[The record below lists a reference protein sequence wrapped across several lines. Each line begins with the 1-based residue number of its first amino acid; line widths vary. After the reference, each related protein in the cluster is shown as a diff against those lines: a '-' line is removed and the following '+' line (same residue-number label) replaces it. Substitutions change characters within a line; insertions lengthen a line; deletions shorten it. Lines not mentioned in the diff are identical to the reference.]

1 MNAKQDGSR
10 FWLIILAIFF
20 GNFSSILNS
29 GTVTVALP
37 FMMKDLHSDLNDT
50 QWVTTG
56 FMLAMGSIAPIVGY
70 LGDKISYKRLYMFSL
85 VGFLICSI
93 LCGCS
98 WNIGSL
104 IVFRIMQGL
113 FCGAILPATLTIVY
127 QAVPAE
133 KQALGVSLWSVAS
146 MFAPAIGPTLGGLLT
161 EYYGWKAIFFMN
173 IPLALLAIALA
184 SRYLPM
190 QQANKGSSLDLAG
203 LLTAVTGSTSLMMY
217 FTQGNKIGWFSGWGI
232 LWMTLGVVSIALFI
246 WREMTAKTP
255 LLNLRVFRHTTFA
268 FGIVVNCILTIGLY
282 AGAFLLPI
290 YMENALGSSSLTVGL
305 MMLPG
310 ALLMIGASLLSGRLH
325 GKIRPEYP
333 LLGGAFL
340 LIIATWAFSR
350 LSLTTS
356 YAFIIGWMICRYVG
370 LGFSS
375 PNIMTLSMSAIP
387 KESTGHASAIT
398 NWLRQVIASFAI
410 GIFSSVYSVR
420 TQTHYAELNASANGT
435 VKTSLQATASV
446 LAMNDTF
453 IVACVVTVVAIPF
466 IVVLSSRSRISGKKA
481 AATVSK

>member
-1 MNAKQDGSR
+1 MNAQQDNNR
-10 FWLIILAIFF
+10 FWFVILAIFF

-37 FMMKDLHSDLNDT
+37 FMMKDLHADLNDT

-70 LGDKISYKRLYMFSL
+70 LGDKISYKRLYMYSL
-85 VGFLICSI
+85 AGFLICSV
-93 LCGCS
+93 LCGFS

-104 IVFRIMQGL
+104 IGFRILQGL

-133 KQALGVSLWSVAS
+133 KQALGISLWSVAS

-173 IPLALLAIALA
+173 IPLAILAIVLA

-190 QQANKGSSLDLAG
+190 QQGKKGGSLDYAG
-203 LLTAVTGSTSLMMY
+203 LLTVVTGSTSLMMY
-217 FTQGNKIGWFSGWGI
+217 FTQGNKIGWFSGWGLMWI
-232 LWMTLGVVSIALFI
+232 SLGVISISLFI
-246 WREMTAKTP
+246 WRELTAKEP
-255 LLNLRVFRHTTFA
+255 LLNIRVFQYTTFT
-268 FGIVVNCILTIGLY
+268 FGIIVNCILTIGLY

-290 YMENALGSSSLTVGL
+290 FMENALGSSSLTVGL
-305 MMLPG
+305 AMLPG

-325 GKIRPEYP
+325 GKIRPVYP
-333 LLGGAFL
+333 LLAGSFL
-340 LIIATWAFSR
+340 LIIATWAFSH
-350 LSLTTS
+350 LSLATS
-356 YAFIIGWMICRYVG
+356 YAFIIGWMICRYIG

-387 KESTGHASAIT
+387 RESTGHASAIT

-410 GIFSSVYSVR
+410 GIFSSIYSVR
-420 TQTHYAELNASANGT
+420 TQSHLAELSSTGS
-435 VKTSLQATASV
+435 VKASLQETASV

-453 IVACVVTVVAIPF
+453 IAACIVTVIAIPF
-466 IVVLSSRSRISGKKA
+466 ILILSSRSKTSVPK
-481 AATVSK
+481 VSKL

>member
-1 MNAKQDGSR
+1 
-10 FWLIILAIFF
+10 
-20 GNFSSILNS
+20 
-29 GTVTVALP
+29 
-37 FMMKDLHSDLNDT
+37 MMKDLHADLNDT

-70 LGDKISYKRLYMFSL
+70 LGDKISYKRLYMYAL
-85 VGFLICSI
+85 VGFLICSV

-104 IVFRIMQGL
+104 IFFRILQGL

-133 KQALGVSLWSVAS
+133 KQALGISLWSVAS

-173 IPLALLAIALA
+173 IPLAILAIVLA

-190 QQANKGSSLDLAG
+190 QQVKKGGTLDYAG
-203 LLTAVTGSTSLMMY
+203 LITVVTGSTSLMMY
-217 FTQGNKIGWFSGWGI
+217 FTQGNKIGWFSGWGWTWI
-232 LWMTLGVVSIALFI
+232 SLGVISIAVFI
-246 WREMTAKTP
+246 WRELTATTP
-255 LLNLRVFRHTTFA
+255 LLNLRVFQYATFTW
-268 FGIVVNCILTIGLY
+268 GIIVNCILTIGLY

-310 ALLMIGASLLSGRLH
+310 ALLMIVASLLSGRLH

-375 PNIMTLSMSAIP
+375 PNIMTLSMSAVP

-410 GIFSSVYSVR
+410 GIFSSIYSVR
-420 TQTHYAELNASANGT
+420 TQSHLTELSAKGE
-435 VKTSLQATASV
+435 VKTSLRETASV

-453 IVACVVTVVAIPF
+453 IAACIVTVLAIPF
-466 IVVLSSRSRISGKKA
+466 IVILSSRSRSKKA
-481 AATVSK
+481 AKMI

>member
-1 MNAKQDGSR
+1 M
-10 FWLIILAIFF
+10 AIFF

-37 FMMKDLHSDLNDT
+37 FMMKDLHADLNDT

-70 LGDKISYKRLYMFSL
+70 LGDKISYKRLYMYAL
-85 VGFLICSI
+85 VGFLICSV

-104 IVFRIMQGL
+104 IFFRILQGL

-133 KQALGVSLWSVAS
+133 KQALGISLWSVAS

-173 IPLALLAIALA
+173 IPLAILAIVLA

-190 QQANKGSSLDLAG
+190 QQVKKGGTLDYAG
-203 LLTAVTGSTSLMMY
+203 LITVVTGSTSLMMY
-217 FTQGNKIGWFSGWGI
+217 FTQGNKIGWFSGWGWTWI
-232 LWMTLGVVSIALFI
+232 SLGVISIAVFI
-246 WREMTAKTP
+246 WRELTATTP
-255 LLNLRVFRHTTFA
+255 LLNLRVFQYATFTW
-268 FGIVVNCILTIGLY
+268 GIIVNCILTIGLY

-310 ALLMIGASLLSGRLH
+310 ALLMIVASLLSGRLH

-375 PNIMTLSMSAIP
+375 PNIMTLSMSAVP

-410 GIFSSVYSVR
+410 GIFSSIYSVR
-420 TQTHYAELNASANGT
+420 TQSHLTELSAKGE
-435 VKTSLQATASV
+435 VKTSLRETASV

-453 IVACVVTVVAIPF
+453 IAACIVTVLAIPF
-466 IVVLSSRSRISGKKA
+466 IVILSSRSRSKKA
-481 AATVSK
+481 AKMI

>member
-10 FWLIILAIFF
+10 FWFVILAIFF

-85 VGFLICSI
+85 VGFLLCSI

-104 IVFRIMQGL
+104 VLFRILQGL

-190 QQANKGSSLDLAG
+190 QQANKGSSLDIAG
-203 LLTAVTGSTSLMMY
+203 LLTAVTGSTALMMY

-232 LWMTLGVVSIALFI
+232 LWITLGVVSMALFV
-246 WREMTAKTP
+246 WRELTAKAP
-255 LLNLRVFRHTTFA
+255 LLNLRIFQYTTFT

-420 TQTHYAELNASANGT
+420 TQTHFTELSSSGAVN
-435 VKTSLQATASV
+435 TSLQETASV

-453 IVACVVTVVAIPF
+453 IAACIVTVVAIPF
-466 IVVLSSRSRISGKKA
+466 ILVLSSRSRSSGNKA
-481 AATVSK
+481 ASTVSK